1 MGEIGSATARPM
13 RADARRNYDRLVTAA
28 RAAFA
33 EHGAEASL
41 DDIARP
47 TRLALLEAVYRDDVT
62 ALCAEA
68 EELGRTRP
76 PGDALA
82 AWLRVFVR
90 HAAVKRGL
98 AAALKA
104 SLGED
109 TSAFFLECSTA
120 LRAASQALLT
130 AAQQAGAVRAD
141 ARVPDLLKLVHG
153 IAVATEHSLDDPG
166 QAERLLSVVLDG
178 LRPPPVPG

>member
-33 EHGAEASL
+33 EHF
-41 DDIARP
+41 P